1 VKAARALFLLL
12 GAVLAGCGTA
22 TPAAPHTGVAAAQQT
37 TVSSNPPPAQ
47 TPQERAA
54 IAAQGIL
61 AQFVPPPGAVPLA
74 KKPALPGGS
83 AGASLVYT
91 TTVHDAGYWRVRG
104 NPTTLLAWEKAHMP
118 RTFSQHDVIMGPPS
132 WNTFYTLPPVPR
144 WFVARELNAQF
155 YNVGGGETVVMAD
168 AMVAWVPPRPATEV
182 IPASVTVVTIA
193 YNSMTGPEQATITA
207 VPAVRGLAALV
218 NGLSPSVIGPAPCP
232 MGSGFTMT
240 FRAAPGG
247 PLVAVTQGPG
257 GCGAVGFQLNGKDQP
272 DLMAADRASFD
283 RTVLKIADLHWKI
296 LP

>member
-1 VKAARALFLLL
+1 MKAARALFLLL
-12 GAVLAGCGTA
+12 GAVLAAGCGTA
-22 TPAAPHTGVAAAQQT
+22 TSAAPHTGVAAAQQAT
-37 TVSSNPPPAQ
+37 ASRNPPPAQ

-54 IAAQGIL
+54 VEAHDIL

-74 KKPALPGGS
+74 KKPTLPSGS
-83 AGASLVYT
+83 PGASLIYT

-104 NPTTLLAWEKAHMP
+104 NPATLLAWEKGHMP
-118 RTFSQHDVIMGPPS
+118 RTFSQHDVIMGPSS
-132 WNTFYTLPPVPR
+132 WNTFYTLPPVPH

-155 YNVGGGETVVMAD
+155 YDAGGGETVIMAD

-193 YNSMTGPEQATITA
+193 DNGSDQATITS
-207 VPAVRGLAALV
+207 VPAVRRLAALL
-218 NGLSPSVIGPAPCP
+218 NGLSPSVIGPALCP

-247 PLVAVTQGPG
+247 PPVAVTQGPE

-272 DLMAADRASFD
+272 GLMVTDKASFD
-283 RTVLKIADLHWKI
+283 RTVLKIAGLHWKI